1 MRTGFLYE
9 GVNTMSE
16 TNAAAKQNKKVI
28 FSGIQPSGNLTI
40 GNYIGAMRNFV
51 ALQDEYDC
59 YYCVVDLH
67 AITVRQDPAE
77 LRRRSLELAALY
89 IAVGLEPEKVTLF
102 LQSHVSAHA
111 ELAWILNCFTYMGEL
126 SRMTQFKDK
135 SKKNEE
141 NINVGLFDYPAL
153 MAADILLYQ
162 ADLVPIGED
171 QRQHLEITRDL
182 AIRFNNAYSPTFT
195 VPEAYYG
202 KLGARIKSLQDPTA
216 KMSKSDA
223 DENAFIAILDRPDTI
238 RRKMKRA
245 VTDSEAS
252 VRFDVE
258 AKPGVSNLLTIYAA
272 LTGTDIPAVE
282 KHFEG
287 KGYGV
292 FKDEVAEAVIE
303 AMKPIQDRFDRLIT
317 DKAYLDGILS
327 ASADK
332 AERAARRTLSKVQ
345 KKIGFAPKGGR

>member
-1 MRTGFLYE
+1 VIALQDNGIE
-9 GVNTMSE
+9 KAG
-16 TNAAAKQNKKVI
+16 KKVI

-40 GNYIGAMRNFV
+40 GNYIGAMKNFV

-59 YYCVVDLH
+59 YYCIVDLH

-89 IAVGLEPEKVTLF
+89 IAVGLDPEKITLF
-102 LQSHVSAHA
+102 IQSHVPAHS

-126 SRMTQFKDK
+126 ARMTQFKDK

-202 KLGARIKSLQDPTA
+202 KLGARIRSLQDPLS
-216 KMSKSDA
+216 KMSKSDP
-223 DENAFIAILDRPDTI
+223 DENAFIAILDEPDAV
-238 RRKMKRA
+238 RRKLRRA
-245 VTDSEAS
+245 VTDSESRVCFS
-252 VRFDVE
+252 VE
-258 AKPGVSNLLTIYAA
+258 NKPGVSNLMTIFAA
-272 LTGTDIPAVE
+272 MQGLDLAGVE

-287 KGYGV
+287 KGYGA
-292 FKDEVAEAVIE
+292 FKDEVAEAIIE
-303 AMKPIQDRFDRLIT
+303 GMRPVREKYASLI
-317 DKAYLDGILS
+317 
-327 ASADK
+327 ADK
-332 AERAARRTLSKVQ
+332 KYVGGVLKAAADRAERVAGKTLAKVQ
-345 KKIGFAPKGGR
+345 RKIGLAPRSGK